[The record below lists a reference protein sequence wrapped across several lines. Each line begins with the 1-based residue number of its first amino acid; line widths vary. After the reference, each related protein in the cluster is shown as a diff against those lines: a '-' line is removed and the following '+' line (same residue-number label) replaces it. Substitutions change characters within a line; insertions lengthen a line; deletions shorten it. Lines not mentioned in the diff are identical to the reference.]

1 VLHAQAVF
9 RKPREVKK
17 MISSRFGGK
26 AIRMGMLGTAAL
38 AAYLLLIRPRHLRWG
53 ATAEE
58 VARVM
63 PGDDFLPD
71 PDLTATRG
79 VTVRRRP
86 ANVWPWLAQLGQGR
100 GGFYSYDVL
109 ENVVGCDIHS
119 VSRVVPEWQEIRV
132 GDQVRLHPEVGLAV
146 VMADPGHALV
156 LRGGVPMGRTQP
168 PYDFIWTFAL
178 QGRSDGTTR
187 LLVRERYRYTR
198 WWAPLLVEPVEM
210 ISFVMSLKMM
220 GGIRDRAE
228 RWSNA
233 AEQQREVGRAVA
245 RTYRAGSGRRARR
258 QVHPVQFTT
267 PQRATSG

>member
-9 RKPREVKK
+9 RKPREFEK
-17 MISSRFGGK
+17 MISSRFDGK

-38 AAYLLLIRPRHLRWG
+38 AAYLLLIRPQHLRWG

-71 PDLTATRG
+71 PDLTASRR

-168 PYDFIWTFAL
+168 PYDFIWTFTL

-233 AEQQREVGRAVA
+233 AEAA
-245 RTYRAGSGRRARR
+245 AGG
-258 QVHPVQFTT
+258 
-267 PQRATSG
+267 G